1 MDPNQPFS
9 GKFLRDIRK
18 EAKFTQRE
26 LAKRI
31 HISRET
37 IIAIENER
45 PGTIQ
50 TIQLETLKRWWRVC
64 DTRISS
70 QTRLRFTNYVKKF
83 LKLP

>member
-1 MDPNQPFS
+1 MDPTQPFS

-18 EAKFTQRE
+18 EAQLTQRE
-26 LAKRI
+26 LAQRI
-31 HISRET
+31 NISRET
-37 IIAIENER
+37 IIAIEKEH
-45 PGTIQ
+45 PGTIH

-70 QTRLRFTNYVKKF
+70 QTRLRFTTYVKKF